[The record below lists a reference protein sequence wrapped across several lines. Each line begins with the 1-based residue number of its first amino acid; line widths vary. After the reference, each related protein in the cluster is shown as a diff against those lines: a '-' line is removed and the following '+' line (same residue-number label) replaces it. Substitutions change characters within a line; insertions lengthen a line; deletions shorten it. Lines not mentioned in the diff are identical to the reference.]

1 MTPEH
6 ESTPPRP
13 TVLQV
18 GLKAAALIQTMTD
31 EEVALLDGLLRH
43 HYSAPSARR
52 GRPPAMIAAAL
63 TPEPKSLAV
72 TSFLAAHTVPD
83 YRGRIRTADFMERFT
98 AWAREAGV
106 GQCATSA
113 EVKAILAKAGYAKRK
128 SNGQSV
134 FAGLSWNAVPT
145 DPVMEGAVQ

>member
-6 ESTPPRP
+6 ESTAPRP

-18 GLKAAALIQTMTD
+18 GLKAAALIQTMTE

-43 HYSAPSARR
+43 HYSAAPARR
-52 GRPPAMIAAAL
+52 GRPPAIIAAAL

-72 TSFLAAHTVPD
+72 NSFLAGHTFPD

-98 AWAREAGV
+98 AWARDTGTRQSV
-106 GQCATSA
+106 TPA
-113 EVKAILAKAGYAKRK
+113 EVQAILAKAGYAKRK

-134 FAGLSWNAVPT
+134 FAGLSWNAVPA